1 MVPLRLN
8 LFGGFAAYAGA
19 SNDQFVLPRRKAAAL
34 LAVLASSAGRER
46 SREELADLLWGRMGE
61 QGALNNLRQSL
72 FAIRHMLPDV
82 DGLVATS
89 TTLLL
94 DPMRVQIDAREFEL
108 KSAEGTLPALER
120 AAELYVGD
128 FLQGFS
134 LREEPFEQWRAREKQ
149 RLQDICLSV
158 FERLMDK
165 YIAVERYRNAVQ
177 IADRSLAV
185 DPLHEVAQQTLIRAD
200 IAAGRNG
207 LARRRYDEFSDL
219 LAKELGVNPSAET
232 QSILPSVSGLRRNT
246 LAHRDNAIATPTINV
261 GFASSPIVAVLP
273 FDNMGMNSQSF
284 ADTLTPKLI
293 AVLASALP
301 LKIVDH
307 HSISAATAKNTPTSE
322 LAISFGASYAI
333 EGSVRLWN
341 NCWRADFSLVDVL
354 TGRHLF
360 PDSCEVAGAGLFQS
374 ADQIAYQIAAKVS
387 FQIEVAERGKAPTKA
402 TISPSAWY
410 NYNRGMA
417 LLDLLSHTD
426 ILPAQRCF
434 LDALEIE
441 PNNARILAGYSQ
453 AVLQEGICLV
463 GRSREETFSEGLELA
478 HRAYA
483 LNRNDPFVNWT
494 LGKAY
499 QRAERLDLAM
509 EALQRALKV
518 VPNNPE
524 IGATMGNLLGF
535 MGMPEKGIPILA
547 TSLSSTD
554 VYAVNIARSHLQTGN
569 YLVARD
575 WCERVIQLQP
585 YNSWAYLLLGS
596 ARGHLGQTDK
606 GYAALLDCEKTH
618 PGRVEAEFSIKPT
631 QYADPREHDHIL
643 DGLQKVGWQP

>member
-8 LFGGFAAYAGA
+8 LLGGFAAYAGA
-19 SNDQFVLPRRKAAAL
+19 SRDHLVFPRRKAAAL
-34 LAVLASSAGRER
+34 LAVLASSASRER
-46 SREELADLLWGRMGE
+46 SREELADLLWSRMGE
-61 QGALNNLRQSL
+61 QGARNNLRQSL
-72 FAIRHMLPDV
+72 FAIRQMLPDF
-82 DGLVATS
+82 DGLVVTS

-94 DPMRVQIDAREFEL
+94 DPMRVQIDARELEL

-120 AAELYVGD
+120 AAELYVGG

-149 RLQDICLSV
+149 RIQNICLSV

-165 YIAVERYRNAVQ
+165 YMAVERYRKAVQ
-177 IADRSLAV
+177 IADRLLAV

-200 IAAGRNG
+200 IAEGRNG
-207 LARRRYDEFSDL
+207 LARRRYDDFADF
-219 LAKELGVNPSAET
+219 LAKELGVKPSAET
-232 QSILPSVSGLRRNT
+232 QSILPSLSGLRRNT
-246 LAHRDNAIATPTINV
+246 LAPTNDAIATPTINV

-273 FDNMGMNSQSF
+273 FDNTGMNSQTF

-301 LKIVDH
+301 LEIVDH
-307 HSISAATAKNTPTSE
+307 HSISAATAKKTSTSE
-322 LAISFGASYAI
+322 LAVLFGARYAI

-360 PDSCEVAGAGLFQS
+360 PDSCEVSDADLFQS

-387 FQIEVAERGKAPTKA
+387 FQIEIAERDKALIKA
-402 TISPSAWY
+402 TTSPGAWECF
-410 NYNRGMA
+410 NRGMA

-426 ILPAQRCF
+426 ILPAQRVF

-441 PNNARILAGYSQ
+441 PNNARIIAGFSQ

-499 QRAERLDLAM
+499 QRAECLDLAL
-509 EALQRALKV
+509 ESLQRALKV
-518 VPNNPE
+518 VPDNPE

-535 MGMPEKGIPILA
+535 MGMPEKGIPIIS
-547 TSLSSTD
+547 TSFGSTD
-554 VYAVNIARSHLQTGN
+554 VYVVNIARSYLQTGN

-585 YNSWAYLLLGS
+585 NNSLAYLLLGS
-596 ARGHLGQTDK
+596 ALGHLGQPDK
-606 GYAALLDCEKTH
+606 GYAALLDCENTH
-618 PGRVEAEFSIKPT
+618 PGRVDAEFLVKPT